1 MAFMNM
7 VMGGSPNLPGGGAG
21 MAGMPG
27 MGGMGMG
34 GAPQGRPRPP
44 PGSIQVT

>member
-27 MGGMGMG
+27 MVGVVLTLQAAVVALKSGHGW
-34 GAPQGRPRPP
+34 Q
-44 PGSIQVT
+44 